1 MSFIAYFSQSR
12 RNNRTNVS
20 SLMEDISPSSLF
32 RQRQASGL
40 RWRLSGCQCRWSKWG
55 GRNPELRHTATQL
68 TVSLPGPAAVGEDP
82 AVWWRPV
89 PAAVHGPGGI
99 PDWEWDGDAQ
109 QRAQLCY
116 CPDPLT
122 GKIDAP
128 KTTSLWII
136 PQFYQTKRRFSG
148 RRQFNVYSAQMLMKQ
163 LQKHHHFLK
172 RKPQMSAL
180 MLNCANLPVI
190 WPVIV

>member
-1 MSFIAYFSQSR
+1 MLNEYELSLQTLEKEGWMSFIAYFSQSR

-20 SLMEDISPSSLF
+20 SLMEDISLSSLF

-55 GRNPELRHTATQL
+55 GRNPGLWRTATQL

-89 PAAVHGPGGI
+89 PAAVHGLGGV

-109 QRAQLCY
+109 QWAQLCY

-122 GKIDAP
+122 GKIDGD
-128 KTTSLWII
+128 
-136 PQFYQTKRRFSG
+136 Q
-148 RRQFNVYSAQMLMKQ
+148 
-163 LQKHHHFLK
+163 
-172 RKPQMSAL
+172 KPQVYESY
-180 MLNCANLPVI
+180 LNFANPKD
-190 WPVIV
+190 VIVEEDNLMFIQHRR